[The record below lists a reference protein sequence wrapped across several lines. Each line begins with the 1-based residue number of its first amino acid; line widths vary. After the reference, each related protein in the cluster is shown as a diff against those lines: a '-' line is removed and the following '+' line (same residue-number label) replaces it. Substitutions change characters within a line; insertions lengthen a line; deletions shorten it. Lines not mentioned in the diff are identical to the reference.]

1 MLFIAAVLAVR
12 FVTWVAQQVTQ
23 QLDEGFTESDAL
35 VRSEATKHRQAV
47 ASVIQWVS
55 IVIIA
60 IWVIMQI
67 ADVLQFSV
75 GGLIAPATVLGAA
88 LGFGAQ
94 QLVKDLLSGFFII
107 VEKQYGF
114 GDLVSLTVAG
124 IAAEARGTVE
134 NVTLRVTRLR
144 SSEGELFT
152 IPNGQIVKTVNLSK
166 DWARAVIDIPVST
179 SADLN
184 RVNEVLHQEC
194 EHALDN
200 PVLGALLLD
209 APTVMGIESIEVD
222 TVTLRVVA
230 RTLPGKQFEAGRQLR
245 VVVIRALERA
255 GIFTTSDARVAVV
268 DDSATPAAEAGEDA
282 GCGASAVK
290 FTLNVLEKRS
300 DDDPKRR
307 WPGHML
313 GGRVRTSTLVLIV
326 LFLAVWWTY
335 DTYKPQAPS
344 HDGPPA
350 TQVVPP
356 GFVPD
361 PNYTWVPRTRVE
373 QQPDRHAH
381 TDAHDD
387 AATPAAARHDD
398 DHVAAFPAADAA
410 VRTALLH
417 PHSVTAAGAGPGAHP
432 GAAEE
437 LIVASRRN

>member
-1 MLFIAAVLAVR
+1 MTTNTTLLAISTAQRWHDFWRGEIGAWIITRGLRIVMLFIAAVLAVR
-12 FVTWVAQQVTQ
+12 FVTWVAQQVTR
-23 QLDEGFTESDAL
+23 QLDEGFAESDAL

-114 GDLVSLTVAG
+114 GDLVSLTVTG

-134 NVTLRVTRLR
+134 DVTLRVTRLR

-194 EHALDN
+194 EPRARQSGAGGVAPRRAHRDGDRKHWNRHRHPARGGPHAARQAVRGG
-200 PVLGALLLD
+200 PAVAGA
-209 APTVMGIESIEVD
+209 
-222 TVTLRVVA
+222 R
-230 RTLPGKQFEAGRQLR
+230 
-245 VVVIRALERA
+245 
-255 GIFTTSDARVAVV
+255 
-268 DDSATPAAEAGEDA
+268 
-282 GCGASAVK
+282 
-290 FTLNVLEKRS
+290 
-300 DDDPKRR
+300 
-307 WPGHML
+307 
-313 GGRVRTSTLVLIV
+313 
-326 LFLAVWWTY
+326 
-335 DTYKPQAPS
+335 
-344 HDGPPA
+344 
-350 TQVVPP
+350 PP
-356 GFVPD
+356 G
-361 PNYTWVPRTRVE
+361 TRPRGI
-373 QQPDRHAH
+373 DRGRR
-381 TDAHDD
+381 DGR
-387 AATPAAARHDD
+387 RH
-398 DHVAAFPAADAA
+398 
-410 VRTALLH
+410 
-417 PHSVTAAGAGPGAHP
+417 
-432 GAAEE
+432 
-437 LIVASRRN
+437 